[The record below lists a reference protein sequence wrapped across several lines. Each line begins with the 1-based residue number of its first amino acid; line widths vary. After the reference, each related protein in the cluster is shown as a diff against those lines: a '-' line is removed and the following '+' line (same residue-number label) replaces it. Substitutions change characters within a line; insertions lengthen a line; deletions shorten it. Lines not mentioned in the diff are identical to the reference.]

1 MFKKTVLENGL
12 TVITESVPHF
22 STVSIG
28 LWWKTGGRY
37 ETKTNNGIS
46 HFIEHMLFK
55 GTEKRSAYQIA
66 REIDAVGGTINAF
79 TGKEYSCLYAK
90 VLRKDV
96 DLCLDVLSDMYRFP
110 LFSEE
115 DIEKEK
121 YVVTQEI
128 RMIEDNPEEYI
139 FDVFYANYFDGH
151 GLGLPILGKK
161 ENVESFERETI
172 LDHFRKNY
180 SPENMIITAC
190 GKIEHEEFLK
200 KVVDLFGVTQNSYHS
215 AKNESLCP
223 KVKRIIE
230 VYPKDLESLYILIG
244 TEGVSQVDQKR
255 YTLYILNAIL
265 GGSMSSRLFQEI
277 REKKGL
283 VYSIYSYVNC
293 YFDTGTF
300 GVSTSASFEDSAQV
314 IRLIKQEILNL
325 RENGISE
332 SELKFAKDHIKGNL
346 HISLENTEAR
356 MGRIAKNEIY
366 FGRYIPVRETLRAID
381 SVTKKDVNN
390 LVREIFED
398 MDKVSIVVLGGM
410 DKEVLS
416 EIWLN

>member
-1 MFKKTVLENGL
+1 MFRKTVLDNGL
-12 TVITESVPHF
+12 TVITESIPHF

-37 ETKTNNGIS
+37 ENDSNNGIS

-55 GTEKRSAYQIA
+55 GTEKRSAYEIA

-96 DLCLDVLSDMYRFP
+96 DLCLDVLSDMYRCSV
-110 LFSEE
+110 FSYE

-139 FDVFYANYFDGH
+139 FDVFYANYFKDH

-161 ENVESFERETI
+161 ENVESFRREI
-172 LDHFRKNY
+172 LLEHFKRNY
-180 SPENMIITAC
+180 APQKMVITAS
-190 GKIEHEEFLK
+190 GKIEHGEFLK
-200 KVVDLFGVTQNSYHS
+200 KVENLFGVIENSHNPVCKEDKSPMTQ
-215 AKNESLCP
+215 
-223 KVKRIIE
+223 RIID
-230 VYPKDLESLYILIG
+230 VFPKDLESLYILIG
-244 TEGVSQVDQKR
+244 TEGVSQLDEKR
-255 YTLYILNAIL
+255 YTLYLLNAIF

-277 REKKGL
+277 REKRGL

-293 YFDTGTF
+293 YLDTGTF
-300 GVSTSASFEDSAQV
+300 GVSTSTSPQDSRQV
-314 IRLIKQEILNL
+314 IMLIKEEILNL
-325 RENGISE
+325 KNKGISE
-332 SELKFAKDHIKGNL
+332 GELKFAKQHIKGNL

-381 SVTKKDVNN
+381 KVTVKDVNDLIN
-390 LVREIFED
+390 EIFDSLENIS
-398 MDKVSIVVLGGM
+398 VIVLGET
-410 DKEVLS
+410 DKDMIK

>member
-1 MFKKTVLENGL
+1 MFRKTVLNNGL

-28 LWWKTGGRY
+28 MWWKTGGRY
-37 ETKTNNGIS
+37 ENPQNNGIS

-55 GTEKRSAYQIA
+55 GTEKRSAYEIA

-96 DLCLDVLSDMYRFP
+96 DLCLDILSDMYRHS
-110 LFSEE
+110 LFSDE

-139 FDVFYANYFDGH
+139 FDFFYANYFKNH
-151 GLGLPILGKK
+151 GLGLPILGNK
-161 ENVESFERETI
+161 ENVESFRRDI
-172 LDHFRKNY
+172 LMEHFKMNY
-180 SPENMIITAC
+180 SPEKMVITAS
-190 GKIEHEEFLK
+190 GRIEHEEFLK
-200 KVVDLFGVTQNSYHS
+200 KIETLFGSIE
-215 AKNESLCP
+215 NEEASIQIDDPVP
-223 KVKRIIE
+223 KSQTTIDVFR
-230 VYPKDLESLYILIG
+230 KDLESLYILVG
-244 TEGVSQVDQKR
+244 TEGVSQIDEKR
-255 YTLYILNAIL
+255 YILYLLNAIF

-277 REKKGL
+277 REKRGL

-300 GVSTSASFEDSAQV
+300 GVSTSTSPGDAHEV
-314 IRLIKQEILNL
+314 IKLIKKEILTL
-325 RENGISE
+325 KEKGISE
-332 SELKFAKDHIKGNL
+332 SELRFAKEHIKGNL

-381 SVTKKDVNN
+381 KVTVRDVNE
-390 LVREIFED
+390 LAREIFSCF
-398 MDKVSIVVLGGM
+398 DKISLVILG
-410 DKEVLS
+410 DTDIEPIK

>member
-1 MFKKTVLENGL
+1 MFRKTILDNGL

-37 ETKTNNGIS
+37 ENEANNGIS

-55 GTEKRSAYQIA
+55 GTNKRSAYEIA
-66 REIDAVGGTINAF
+66 RDIDAVGGTINAF

-96 DLCLDVLSDMYRFP
+96 DLCLDVLSDMYMSS
-110 LFSEE
+110 LFSED

-139 FDVFYANYFDGH
+139 FDVFYARYFRDH

-161 ENVESFERETI
+161 ENVESFRRDEIIEHFKINYAPQKMI
-172 LDHFRKNY
+172 L
-180 SPENMIITAC
+180 TAS
-190 GKIEHEEFLK
+190 GRIEHEKFVK
-200 KVVDLFGVTQNSYHS
+200 KVENLFGGIENKKTS
-215 AKNESLCP
+215 
-223 KVKRIIE
+223 E
-230 VYPKDLESLYILIG
+230 VYENWTPNTQRTIDVFPKDLESLYILVG
-244 TEGVSQVDQKR
+244 TQGVSQLDEKR
-255 YTLYILNAIL
+255 YTLYLLNAIF

-300 GVSTSASFEDSAQV
+300 GVSTSTSPKDCHEV
-314 IRLIKQEILNL
+314 MRLIKEEILNL

-332 SELKFAKDHIKGNL
+332 GELKFAKQHIKGNL
-346 HISLENTEAR
+346 HISLENTESR
-356 MGRIAKNEIY
+356 MGRVAKNEIY
-366 FGRYIPVRETLRAID
+366 FGRYIPVRETLRSID
-381 SVTKKDVNN
+381 RITVADVNA
-390 LVREIFED
+390 LIKEIFKSPENLS
-398 MDKVSIVVLGGM
+398 VVVLGEA
-410 DKEVLS
+410 DREKIE

>member
-1 MFKKTVLENGL
+1 MFRKTVLDNGL

-28 LWWKTGGRY
+28 LWWKTGARY
-37 ETKTNNGIS
+37 ETESNNGIS

-55 GTEKRSAYQIA
+55 GTERRSAYEIA

-79 TGKEYSCLYAK
+79 TGKEYSCLYAR

-96 DLCLDVLSDMYRFP
+96 DLCLDVLSDMYRSS

-121 YVVTQEI
+121 YVVNQEI

-139 FDVFYANYFDGH
+139 FDVFYANYFRNH

-161 ENVESFERETI
+161 DNVQSFKRETVFE
-172 LDHFRKNY
+172 HFKKNY
-180 SPENMIITAC
+180 SPEKMVITAS
-190 GKIEHEEFLK
+190 GRIEHDDFLR
-200 KVVDLFGVTQNSYHS
+200 KVQSLFGGIENSSNFCPPQNTS
-215 AKNESLCP
+215 P
-223 KVKRIIE
+223 KAQRIID
-230 VYPKDLESLYILIG
+230 VFPKDLESLYILIG
-244 TEGVSQVDQKR
+244 TEGVSQIDHKR
-255 YTLYILNAIL
+255 YTLYVLNAIL

-277 REKKGL
+277 REKRGL

-293 YFDTGTF
+293 YYDTGTF
-300 GVSTSASFEDSAQV
+300 GISTSTSPKDSYQV
-314 IRLIKQEILNL
+314 IRLIKDEILNL
-325 RENGISE
+325 KRNGISE

-381 SVTKKDVNN
+381 AVTVKDVNN
-390 LVREIFED
+390 LINDLFQSLE
-398 MDKVSIVVLGGM
+398 KVSIVILGET
-410 DKEVLS
+410 DKQRVK
-416 EIWLN
+416 EIWES